1 METQVIVAE
10 CPSVVAEARG
20 SRAKG
25 VSASARLVLIGG
37 TSIVIGIL
45 WDISWHRTIGRDTFW
60 TPAHMAIYFGGL
72 LGGLICGWLVLRT
85 TFFATAEEQA
95 GGGGVWGVRPPLA
108 AGGKSCGSL
117 GTLTSPAIANMAHT

>member
-1 METQVIVAE
+1 MQTLVA
-10 CPSVVAEARG
+10 
-20 SRAKG
+20 
-25 VSASARLVLIGG
+25 ASAGEVKQVRAATVSLYAQAVLVGATCIA
-37 TSIVIGIL
+37 IGIL

-95 GGGGVWGVRPPLA
+95 GA
-108 AGGKSCGSL
+108 AGVLGVPQPPGARATSWGSL
-117 GTLTSPAIANMAHT
+117 RRFAPPPVADMG